1 MSSHLDVAS
10 LQGDQLYQFMLSPIS
25 EAELQRK
32 AEIEQISKQAST
44 DLARLELQRGEA
56 LAHLRD
62 HPQQLWQ
69 RDEMFRTKR
78 GGWKK
83 NRSWHSYVVA
93 HNLAES
99 GKEADQ
105 LIENWRAA

>member
-1 MSSHLDVAS
+1 MSSHLDAAS
-10 LQGDQLYQFMLSPIS
+10 LQGDQLDQFMLSPMS
-25 EAELQRK
+25 TEELGALSAIGRQMR
-32 AEIEQISKQAST
+32 QASIE
-44 DLARLELQRGEA
+44 RRRFEMEQGKA

-93 HNLAES
+93 HSLAES